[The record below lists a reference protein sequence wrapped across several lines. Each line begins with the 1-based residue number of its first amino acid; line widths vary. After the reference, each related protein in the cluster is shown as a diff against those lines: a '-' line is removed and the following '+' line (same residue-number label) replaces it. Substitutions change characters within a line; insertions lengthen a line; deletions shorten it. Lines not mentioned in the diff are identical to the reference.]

1 MPRGRHALD
10 EVSITDLLTDLVAA
24 VKASRATIMRAFDD
38 LATGFLR
45 SHRKRTARNAQFPL
59 WLVERTE
66 SADLQ
71 VILAARFGE
80 HWENLPGSDYDRRYR
95 VRAAEDLG
103 LDSYL
108 HLYLWFGEA
117 AVRSR
122 DCWRSMPPGIKALDL
137 FGELLAQRQ
146 AAAARRKPPSA
157 PSHHLEDPFLPKEI
171 ILRRSKA
178 DASNGDE
185 QDSEGIRED
194 EEEPAPV
201 GGDTPLAVSAG
212 KSAAGGKPA
221 SSVQKHSAITRE
233 PGTPAKKS
241 ASPARGDIRPVT
253 GSADEPEVDEETAV
267 PTGNLAASARD
278 PNLSADESEAD
289 EDPAA
294 SVKEPV
300 ASTEEPTAPAERE
313 ELPLGAEDDR
323 DRANMD
329 NIEDEEPDQGRGER
343 RSGPEAEERRNATAS
358 PMHDSPRAPRHTLLD
373 SREALPPPPLY
384 EDESM
389 FGQGGQS
396 ESEDDHAVSESRLEP
411 RGNSDTGDDSN
422 YVPNESGINR
432 RKRSSSDAMRQL
444 EHTRYTLTKALD
456 RVDWA
461 IHHEERLQDVK
472 EDQEAQLT
480 ADHHAMIQTRADLHA
495 RIDKLMDAPEKQ
507 VHIPSSA

>member
-1 MPRGRHALD
+1 
-10 EVSITDLLTDLVAA
+10 
-24 VKASRATIMRAFDD
+24 MRAFDD

-45 SHRKRTARNAQFPL
+45 FHRKRTARNAQFPL

-80 HWENLPGSDYDRRYR
+80 HWENLPGSDHDRRYR
-95 VRAAEDLG
+95 VKAAEDLG

-171 ILRRSKA
+171 NLAKKQINLSRQA

-185 QDSEGIRED
+185 QDSEGTRED

-201 GGDTPLAVSAG
+201 GGDIPLTVSAG

-221 SSVQKHSAITRE
+221 SSVQSLLPLQE
-233 PGTPAKKS
+233 SLS

-278 PNLSADESEAD
+278 PDLSSDESEAD

-323 DRANMD
+323 DRANVD
-329 NIEDEEPDQGRGER
+329 NIEDEEPDQGRGEK
-343 RSGPEAEERRNATAS
+343 RSGPEAEERRNATPTTFPTNQAS
-358 PMHDSPRAPRHTLLD
+358 SMHQQLHQPACLN
-373 SREALPPPPLY
+373 
-384 EDESM
+384 
-389 FGQGGQS
+389 
-396 ESEDDHAVSESRLEP
+396 RLN
-411 RGNSDTGDDSN
+411 G
-422 YVPNESGINR
+422 
-432 RKRSSSDAMRQL
+432 
-444 EHTRYTLTKALD
+444 
-456 RVDWA
+456 
-461 IHHEERLQDVK
+461 
-472 EDQEAQLT
+472 
-480 ADHHAMIQTRADLHA
+480 
-495 RIDKLMDAPEKQ
+495 
-507 VHIPSSA
+507 

>member
-1 MPRGRHALD
+1 MPRGRQASD

-45 SHRKRTARNAQFPL
+45 SHRKRTARNAHFPV

-80 HWENLPGSDYDRRYR
+80 HWKNLPGSEYDRRYR
-95 VRAAEDLG
+95 VKAAEDLG

-146 AAAARRKPPSA
+146 AAGARRKPPSA

-171 ILRRSKA
+171 NLAKKQIKLSRQA
-178 DASNGDE
+178 DASNEDE
-185 QDSEGIRED
+185 QDGEGIRED

-201 GGDTPLAVSAG
+201 GGDMPLAVSAG
-212 KSAAGGKPA
+212 KSAASGKPA
-221 SSVQKHSAITRE
+221 GSVQE
-233 PGTPAKKS
+233 PA
-241 ASPARGDIRPVT
+241 APARGDNRPVAD
-253 GSADEPEVDEETAV
+253 SADESEADEEATAS
-267 PTGNLAASARD
+267 TGNLAASARD
-278 PNLSADESEAD
+278 PDLFDESEAD

-313 ELPLGAEDDR
+313 ELPLGTEDDR
-323 DRANMD
+323 DRAKMD
-329 NIEDEEPDQGRGER
+329 TIEDEEPDQGRGER
-343 RSGPEAEERRNATAS
+343 TPDREAEGRRNAIAS
-358 PMHDSPRAPRHTLLD
+358 PMRDFLRAPRHTLLD
-373 SREALPPPPLY
+373 SREAFPPPPLY
-384 EDESM
+384 EDENT

-396 ESEDDHAVSESRLEP
+396 ESEDDHAVSESGLEP
-411 RGNSDTGDDSN
+411 RGNSDTGDDFN
-422 YVPNESGINR
+422 YVPNESGI
-432 RKRSSSDAMRQL
+432 KHAHAITPTSLSESSQRPTTAP
-444 EHTRYTLTKALD
+444 

-495 RIDKLMDAPEKQ
+495 WIDKLMDAPEKQ
-507 VHIPSSA
+507 VHMSSSA

>member
-1 MPRGRHALD
+1 MPRGRRASD

-45 SHRKRTARNAQFPL
+45 SHRKRTARNAQFPI

-80 HWENLPGSDYDRRYR
+80 HWENLPGSEYDRRYR
-95 VRAAEDLG
+95 VKAAEDLG

-122 DCWRSMPPGIKALDL
+122 DCWRSMPPGFKALDL

-146 AAAARRKPPSA
+146 AAGARRKPPSA

-171 ILRRSKA
+171 NLAKKQINLSRQA
-178 DASNGDE
+178 DASNEDE
-185 QDSEGIRED
+185 QDGEGIRED

-201 GGDTPLAVSAG
+201 GGDIPLAVSAG
-212 KSAAGGKPA
+212 KSAASGKPA
-221 SSVQKHSAITRE
+221 GSVQE
-233 PGTPAKKS
+233 PAAPAKKS
-241 ASPARGDIRPVT
+241 ASPARGDNRPVAD
-253 GSADEPEVDEETAV
+253 SADESEADEETTAS
-267 PTGNLAASARD
+267 TGNLAASARD
-278 PNLSADESEAD
+278 PDLSANESEAD

-300 ASTEEPTAPAERE
+300 ASAKEPTAPAERE
-313 ELPLGAEDDR
+313 ELPFGAEDDR

-329 NIEDEEPDQGRGER
+329 NIEDEAPDQGRGER
-343 RSGPEAEERRNATAS
+343 TSGREAEERRNAIAS
-358 PMHDSPRAPRHTLLD
+358 PMRDFLRAPRHTLLD
-373 SREALPPPPLY
+373 SREAFSPPPLY
-384 EDESM
+384 EDEKM

-396 ESEDDHAVSESRLEP
+396 ESEDDHAVSESGLEP

-422 YVPNESGINR
+422 YVPNESGI
-432 RKRSSSDAMRQL
+432 KI
-444 EHTRYTLTKALD
+444 
-456 RVDWA
+456 DWA

-472 EDQEAQLT
+472 ENEEARIT
-480 ADHHAMIQTRADLHA
+480 ADHHAMIQTKADLHA
-495 RIDKLMDAPEKQ
+495 RIDQLMDAPEEQ